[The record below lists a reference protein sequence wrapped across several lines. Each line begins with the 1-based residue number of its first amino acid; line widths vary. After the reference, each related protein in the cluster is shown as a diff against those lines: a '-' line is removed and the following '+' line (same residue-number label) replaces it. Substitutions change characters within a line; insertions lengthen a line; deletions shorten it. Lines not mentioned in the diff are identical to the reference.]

1 MDSVVKEFIKAKC
14 GHNRDKNILNLKIIL
29 SKI

>member
-14 GHNRDKNILNLKIIL
+14 GHNRDKKHPEFENNFI
-29 SKI
+29 